1 MYNGERICRARTA
14 DRGETRALMMQS
26 IAESEKSGQV
36 FKATN
41 MTLSELLDIWLRV
54 RKRCFKA
61 WDKM

>member
-1 MYNGERICRARTA
+1 
-14 DRGETRALMMQS
+14 MMQS